1 MKRIL
6 ILLFLSQL
14 VFSCTKQFDG
24 FENELSFDMN
34 GNHYF
39 FSQVSIK
46 SEPFC
51 GKTWYSIE
59 GKNDSANIF
68 LINIITDTLREGV
81 YQYPNDIG
89 ANLWTSGLSG
99 ISLDIKM
106 NISKV
111 SNGFEANFSG
121 TIISMNKNYPL
132 NNGFVIIKK

>member
-6 ILLFLSQL
+6 ILLFLSPL

-24 FENELSFDMN
+24 FENKLSFDMN

-59 GKNDSANIF
+59 GKNDSENIF

-89 ANLWTSGLSG
+89 ANLWSSGLSG
-99 ISLDIKM
+99 ISLDIKV

-111 SNGFEANFSG
+111 GDQFAASFSG
-121 TIISMNKNYPL
+121 SIISLNKSYSL
-132 NNGFVIIKK
+132 TNGLVIIKK

>member
-1 MKRIL
+1 
-6 ILLFLSQL
+6 
-14 VFSCTKQFDG
+14 
-24 FENELSFDMN
+24 MN

-81 YQYPNDIG
+81 YQYQNDIG